1 MEDSTLPSELHFI
14 NFIICVQAGNDSF
27 VPKKRMSRPAP
38 IHIVF
43 YSNRCEWSKAFIEE
57 ISKTNYHQEF
67 RFICVDP
74 GPNRPALPSWLK
86 QTPTL
91 VISGEPEPRTNSDVM
106 NWLYERKMKDGAG
119 KQGSGGA
126 TAGPAE
132 PEPYLD
138 MEMGGGYGDS
148 YSFLGADTSAQGN
161 GGTTMMH
168 NFAFLGGGDAVSTRE
183 ASNFQTTNSNAKRS
197 KKEEMLDAQMEQ
209 YKASREV
216 GMPQRINRQ

>member
-1 MEDSTLPSELHFI
+1 
-14 NFIICVQAGNDSF
+14 
-27 VPKKRMSRPAP
+27 MSRPAP
-38 IHIVF
+38 IHIIF
-43 YSNRCEWSKAFIEE
+43 YSNRCEWSKAFLEE

-106 NWLYERKMKDGAG
+106 NWLYERKMKDGG
-119 KQGSGGA
+119 NKGSGSSGS
-126 TAGPAE
+126 TAGQGPAE

-138 MEMGGGYGDS
+138 MEMGGGYGDQ

-161 GGTTMMH
+161 GGASMMH
-168 NFAFLGGGDAVSTRE
+168 NFTFLGGSDAVSTRE
-183 ASNFQTTNSNAKRS
+183 ASNFQTTNTNEKRS
-197 KKEEMLDAQMEQ
+197 KKEQLLDQQMEMFM
-209 YKASREV
+209 K
-216 GMPQRINRQ
+216 NRSDSGPKPIHRQ